1 MQNRQ
6 LRGKVVLITG
16 ASTGIGASIA
26 IEIGKYGA
34 VPILI
39 ARNREKLKH
48 VQLEFF
54 HRYGVKPPFYSV
66 DVGNRLEV
74 EKAFEK
80 IQAENKNID
89 ILINN
94 AGFGVFEAFAD
105 TDLGEIEEM
114 FAVNVFGLMHFTKL
128 ILPQMLERNSG
139 HIINI
144 ASQAGKIATPKSS
157 GYSASKWAVIGF
169 SNSLRMELK
178 KSNIHVSTV
187 NPGPI
192 KTEFFTIA
200 DRSGDYVR
208 NVRKFMLDPDVVA
221 KKIVKL
227 IFHPK
232 RELNMPG
239 WMNISSKL
247 YLLFPAFIEKV
258 AGRLFDKK

>member
-1 MQNRQ
+1 MHR
-6 LRGKVVLITG
+6 LKDKVILITG
-16 ASTGIGASIA
+16 ASSGIGASIA
-26 IEIGKYGA
+26 LEVGKFGA
-34 VPILI
+34 RPILI
-39 ARNREKLKH
+39 ARNREKLEL
-48 VQLEFF
+48 VQKAFF
-54 HRYGVKPPFYSV
+54 ERYGVKPPFYIV

-80 IQAENKNID
+80 IQAENKKID

-94 AGFGVFEAFAD
+94 AGFGVFEAFVD

-114 FAVNVFGLMHFTKL
+114 FSVNVFGLMHLTKL

-157 GYSASKWAVIGF
+157 GYSASKCAVIGF

-187 NPGPI
+187 NPGPV

-208 NVRKFMLDPDVVA
+208 NIGKFMLDPEVVT

-239 WMNISSKL
+239 WMNISSKF
-247 YLLFPAFIEKV
+247 YLLFPAFVEKI
-258 AGRLFDKK
+258 AARLFDKK